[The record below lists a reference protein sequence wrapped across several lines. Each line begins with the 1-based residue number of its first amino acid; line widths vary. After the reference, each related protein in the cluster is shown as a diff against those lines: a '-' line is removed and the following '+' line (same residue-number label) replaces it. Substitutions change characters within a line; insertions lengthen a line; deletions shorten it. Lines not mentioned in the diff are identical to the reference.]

1 MHIHIKFNTCEALHA
16 DRSVSYKLNSKEQFS
31 KKEWYITYLTLSIF

>member
-16 DRSVSYKLNSKEQFS
+16 YRSVSNKLNSKEQFS
-31 KKEWYITYLTLSIF
+31 KKENGVYY